1 MSLCAPPLGD
11 GRGIRKIPLE
21 MSDIR
26 QFTPVVLFATL
37 PYRSARV
44 VFVYDKDRF
53 FSGSILVS
61 VNLVVFLCPGCAAG
75 GMGGEVPILDK
86 LESFVV
92 NALQYVVSGVGN
104 KKTPRFTFGS
114 FLFCMY
120 RNARLHFYP
129 LLRAKM
135 Q

>member
-44 VFVYDKDRF
+44 VIVYDKDRF
-53 FSGSILVS
+53 FSGSLLVS

-92 NALQYVVSGVGN
+92 NA
-104 KKTPRFTFGS
+104 F
-114 FLFCMY
+114 
-120 RNARLHFYP
+120 
-129 LLRAKM
+129 
-135 Q
+135 